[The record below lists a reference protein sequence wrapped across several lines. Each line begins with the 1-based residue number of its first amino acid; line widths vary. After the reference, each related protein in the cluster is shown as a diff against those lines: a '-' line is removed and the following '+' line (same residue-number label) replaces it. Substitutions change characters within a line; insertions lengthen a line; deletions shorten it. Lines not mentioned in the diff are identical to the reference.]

1 MITAIEKNKKIEFG
15 DFQTPKELAD
25 SVCQKLTELGVL
37 PDYIIEPTC
46 GLGTFLES
54 AAGLF
59 TDTQRLIGIEVN
71 REYVSALKIK
81 SKTFPQANKLDI
93 RNGDFFKFDWNKLLK
108 ELDGETLVLGNFPWV
123 TNTTQGSIGGSNL
136 PSKTNFQ
143 NHSGFD
149 AMTGKSNFDI
159 SEFMLIKVGEW
170 FQYRPGSLAMLV
182 KTSVARKFISHLH
195 KTKTG
200 LSHSAIYRID
210 AMKYFEAAVDACLLF
225 CRFDPN
231 SHNYDYNIFDS
242 LSSQTYYRVGH
253 RHGMTVRDL
262 DTFEKLNHLLGSS
275 NKKWRSGIKHDCA
288 EVMELTEK
296 DGELFNG
303 LSEPV
308 NIEPDFVYPLL
319 KGSDVSNDRV
329 SKTNRFML
337 VPQKTVGE
345 STKLT
350 KAIAPKTWA
359 YLENHADYLDA
370 RKSKIYQSNPRF
382 SIFGV
387 GSYTFAPWKI
397 AICGLY
403 KNLNFRLVGQIQ
415 NKTVVFDDTVYFLSF
430 ENYKDAQKN
439 LDFLHTQDAQ
449 SFLSAL
455 IFWDDKRPIKTSILN
470 SLKLFTQTS
479 QLQQPQMF

>member
-25 SVCQKLTELGVL
+25 SVCQKLIELGVL
-37 PDYIIEPTC
+37 PDHVIEPTC

-54 AAGLF
+54 AAGIF
-59 TDTQRLIGIEVN
+59 TDAQKLIGIEVN
-71 REYVSALKIK
+71 PEYVSELKIK
-81 SKTFPQANKLDI
+81 IKTFHQANKLDI
-93 RNGDFFKFDWNKLLK
+93 REGDFFKFDWKKLQR
-108 ELDGETLVLGNFPWV
+108 ELNGEILVLGNFPWV
-123 TNTTQGSIGGSNL
+123 TNTAQGMIGGSNL

-170 FQYRPGSLAMLV
+170 FQHRSGYLAMLI

-195 KTKTG
+195 KSKTG
-200 LSHSAIYRID
+200 LSYSAIYRID
-210 AMKYFEAAVDACLLF
+210 AMKYFDAAVDACLLY

-231 SHNYDYNIFDS
+231 LHSYDYDVFES
-242 LSSQTYYRVGH
+242 LSNQTHYRVGH

-275 NKKWRSGIKHDCA
+275 SKKWRSGIKHDCS
-288 EVMELTEK
+288 EIMELTEK
-296 DGELFNG
+296 DGKLFNG
-303 LSEPV
+303 LNEPV

-337 VPQKTVGE
+337 VPQKAVGE
-345 STKLT
+345 LT
-350 KAIAPKTWA
+350 KPIKTTAPKTWA
-359 YLENHADYLDA
+359 YLESHAGYLDS
-370 RKSKIYQSNPRF
+370 RKSKIYQNNPRF

-415 NKTVVFDDTVYFLSF
+415 NKSVVFDDTVYFLSF
-430 ENYKDAQKN
+430 ENYEDAQKN

-449 SFLSAL
+449 KFLAAL

-479 QLQQPQMF
+479 HIQQPQMF